1 MCISEVEFD
10 PDQQPAWREL
20 QNRTQTLKARSA
32 GIPEASHEACYG
44 LVAVTSAVLWSR
56 RLR

>member
-20 QNRTQTLKARSA
+20 QKRTEILKAL
-32 GIPEASHEACYG
+32 GFQDLDG
-44 LVAVTSAVLWSR
+44 F
-56 RLR
+56 